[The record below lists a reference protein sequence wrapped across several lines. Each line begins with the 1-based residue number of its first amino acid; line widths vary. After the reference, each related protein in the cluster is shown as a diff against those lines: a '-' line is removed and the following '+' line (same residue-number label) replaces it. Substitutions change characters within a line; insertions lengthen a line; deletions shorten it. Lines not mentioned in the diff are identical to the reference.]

1 MYVYGIKIYIDA
13 SVFRSTDIHIY
24 TYVYE
29 YIFVYIICA
38 KYFWHFFC
46 VSKFNLTKHFHIP
59 GECRNLQVQRI
70 IIIIIINFELA
81 LVIIAIII
89 IYYQFLSMNC

>member
-13 SVFRSTDIHIY
+13 SVCRSTDIYILMYMNIY
-24 TYVYE
+24 R
-29 YIFVYIICA
+29 FMCA

-89 IYYQFLSMNC
+89 IYYIINFCL

>member
-13 SVFRSTDIHIY
+13 SVCRSTDIYIRVLMYMNIY
-24 TYVYE
+24 L
-29 YIFVYIICA
+29 FICA

-81 LVIIAIII
+81 LVIIELII